1 MKANESTVIDAA
13 KQFFE
18 LCQSKLTIV
27 TGKIE
32 RHIDFVLEREI
43 YLHSTKAQNA
53 MALPGFRKVQSIM
66 VNSKG
71 TIRHCQLYSFCD
83 SASGCR
89 DKCKQ
94 VQFVYINGKC

>member
-1 MKANESTVIDAA
+1 M
-13 KQFFE
+13 
-18 LCQSKLTIV
+18 